1 MFIFIEY
8 CFYYFY
14 FIFSVNNYQLIKI
27 KFSETSLSTSD
38 NLEYL
43 SLNYII
49 ELISSILTDVRY
61 VYWM

>member
-8 CFYYFY
+8 WFYYFY

-27 KFSETSLSTSD
+27 KFSKTSLSTSD